1 MSSAANQLG
10 FANGWRPR
18 SIESLR
24 GYTIRQLSQ
33 DLVAGLTVGLVALPL
48 AMAFAIASGVP
59 PQAGLYTAVVAG
71 FLISA
76 LGGSR
81 TQIGGPTG
89 AFVVIVAGIVL
100 KFGVDGLAL
109 VGIMAG
115 VLLLVMGFTGLGS
128 AVKYIPRPVT
138 IGFTNG
144 IALLIASTQIKDFF
158 GLNTPPV
165 PGDFLSRIRMLLHYA
180 GTARWETFAIA
191 AGSLAIILLWP
202 LLTKRV
208 PGSIVALLL
217 STALVAV
224 FHLPIETIGSKF
236 GGIPQGFP
244 RFILPGFH
252 AAHILP
258 LLPSAFTVA
267 LLAAVESLLSAV
279 VADGMSGDRHNSN
292 VELVAQG
299 VANIAS
305 PLFGGIP
312 ATGAIARTATNIR
325 SGAQTPVAGMVHAL
339 TLLAILL
346 VAAPLARFVPLAT
359 LAAVL
364 FVVAYN
370 MGEWREIATILRL
383 SKTDIAVWFTTF
395 ALTVFA
401 DLTVAV
407 GVGMTLAAL
416 LYIYRIAETTTVAPV
431 TREYLE
437 DGQAHILQDKD
448 IPSNVTILRIHG
460 PFLFGTTDKLAE
472 ATRDLASFGDVVIL
486 RLRNMTALDATGIH
500 ALEQFSDRLHSA
512 GKRLLL
518 CGARD
523 QPSRLI
529 SQSGFPE
536 HVGAENVLPHVQA
549 ALSRARGPGRLRR
562 DRPATGSR
570 SRASAT
576 LTLCFTRL
584 KSIQEAQVKSLLKLL
599 AHIGR
604 SFGISSPSDNARRDA
619 SWKQKQGVPTSASPD
634 PGLNPPLQDPV
645 SKIQQKNNAD
655 CLLLQA
661 SCFLA
666 GILKKLERS
675 DGRDVGSSIL
685 RSPVPDP
692 GSGRAKPLIPL
703 PLQ

>member
-1 MSSAANQLG
+1 VSPAQRWL
-10 FANGWRPR
+10 PR
-18 SIESLR
+18 SVECLR
-24 GYTIRQLSQ
+24 GYSVRQFWQ

-48 AMAFAIASGVP
+48 AMAFAIASGVS

-89 AFVVIVAGIVL
+89 AFVVIVAGIVV
-100 KFGVDGLAL
+100 KFGVAGLAL

-115 VLLLVMGFTGLGS
+115 ILLLFMGFTGLGT

-158 GLNTPPV
+158 GMRTPLV
-165 PGDFLSRIRMLLHYA
+165 PSEFLPRIRMLIHYA
-180 GTARWETFAIA
+180 GTTRWQTVAV
-191 AGSLAIILLWP
+191 AGASLAIILLWP
-202 LLTKRV
+202 RLTKRV

-217 STALVAV
+217 STAAAAI
-224 FHLPIETIGSKF
+224 FRFPIESIGSKF

-244 RFILPGFH
+244 HFILPDLH
-252 AAHILP
+252 VEHLLP

-279 VADGMSGDRHNSN
+279 VADGMSGDHHNSN

-299 VANIAS
+299 FANIAS

-325 SGAQTPVAGMVHAL
+325 SGALTPVAGMVHAL

-346 VAAPLARFVPLAT
+346 IAAPLARFVPLAT

-364 FVVAYN
+364 LVVAYN
-370 MGEWREIATILRL
+370 MGEWSEIGTIVRL
-383 SKTDIAVWFTTF
+383 SMTDVAVWFTTF

-407 GVGMTLAAL
+407 GVGMALAAL

-460 PFLFGTTDKLAE
+460 PFLFGTTEKLGE
-472 ATRDLASFGDVVIL
+472 ATRNLAQFGDVVIL
-486 RLRNMTALDATGIH
+486 RLRNMTALDATGVH
-500 ALEQFSDRLHSA
+500 ALERFSDRLHKA
-512 GKRLLL
+512 GKTLLL

-529 SQSGFPE
+529 SKADFLK
-536 HVGAENVLPHVQA
+536 HVGADNVLPHVQA
-549 ALSRARGPGRLRR
+549 ALGRAQE
-562 DRPATGSR
+562 
-570 SRASAT
+570 
-576 LTLCFTRL
+576 
-584 KSIQEAQVKSLLKLL
+584 IQ
-599 AHIGR
+599 
-604 SFGISSPSDNARRDA
+604 
-619 SWKQKQGVPTSASPD
+619 
-634 PGLNPPLQDPV
+634 
-645 SKIQQKNNAD
+645 AD
-655 CLLLQA
+655 
-661 SCFLA
+661 FA
-666 GILKKLERS
+666 GIGHQLAIELEHR
-675 DGRDVGSSIL
+675 
-685 RSPVPDP
+685 
-692 GSGRAKPLIPL
+692 PL
-703 PLQ
+703 